1 MEEFK
6 LRATGGP
13 DFCGSCS
20 GGGHLLSLGARLQ
33 LINTVL
39 AEYDDQHP
47 GTHHFPPF
55 RLADVTSDGWANL
68 RSPAIKAANTRAA
81 DSASRG
87 LCHRWFDRATLSDNS
102 QRFVIDAL
110 REVYE
115 KLCKGP
121 MFVSDGG
128 VTRLHAASIQLG
140 ASKTYF
146 LVARAVS
153 SSSVHSSFTAHDGAG
168 VF

>member
-1 MEEFK
+1 M
-6 LRATGGP
+6 
-13 DFCGSCS
+13 
-20 GGGHLLSLGARLQ
+20 
-33 LINTVL
+33 L

-47 GTHHFPPF
+47 GTHRFPPF
-55 RLADVTSDGWANL
+55 RLADVKSDGWANL
-68 RSPAIKAANTRAA
+68 RSLAIKAANTRAA

-115 KLCKGP
+115 KLCKEP

-128 VTRLHAASIQLG
+128 GHPAARGEHPAGCLEDVFGLHALSLRHLFTRVSQHTTVPACFEKCCGGGDHEQL
-140 ASKTYF
+140 T
-146 LVARAVS
+146 
-153 SSSVHSSFTAHDGAG
+153 
-168 VF
+168 